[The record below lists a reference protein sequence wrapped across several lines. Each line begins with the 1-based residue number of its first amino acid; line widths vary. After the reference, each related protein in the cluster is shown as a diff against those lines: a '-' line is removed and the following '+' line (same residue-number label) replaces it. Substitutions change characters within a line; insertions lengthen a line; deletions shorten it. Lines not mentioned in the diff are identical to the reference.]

1 MNAIWRWP
9 GDWSRR
15 EYVGIRFDRIEK
27 AQALMREQSMV
38 GIMIMNHDDYRYF
51 FGRDW
56 TQPRAI
62 IPFQGPPI
70 LIAFAAE
77 EPEIRAYAGSAQVEI
92 FTHLG
97 EQIHDVSSTF
107 RHILG
112 SPGVQDLGE
121 KPRIGMQMWFDTP
134 AFMVDM
140 FRKVN
145 REFELVPSDPVMD
158 ALRCIKDPDEIRL
171 MTDAQRIATL
181 GMDRVREMIHPDMSA
196 QELATEALHAMMSAG
211 AEKTSTPMHV
221 NFGKETCMIHG
232 HLSPKPLKEGDL
244 AVVDLT
250 PQVGGYCANLARTFV
265 AGEPNETQRRL
276 MEAYGEMVDATREIM
291 KPGFKVRDLDA
302 RGAEVCEACGFG
314 QYHIDGISHGIGLR
328 FEETPASTIIKQ
340 HRNVP
345 LEERMTLTIGHTILA
360 IPGFGGVRNE
370 DVYLVTPNGGEVLFP
385 YPSSIELV
393 NMRAG

>member
-1 MNAIWRWP
+1 M
-9 GDWSRR
+9 
-15 EYVGIRFDRIEK
+15 GIRFDRIGK
-27 AQALMREQSMV
+27 AQALMRKHSMV

-77 EPEIRAYAGSAQVEI
+77 EPEMRAYAGDAEVEI

-97 EQIHDVSSTF
+97 EQIHDVSATF
-107 RHILG
+107 RDILASAG
-112 SPGVQDLGE
+112 AKAFGE

-158 ALRCIKDPDEIRL
+158 ALRCVKDPDEIEL
-171 MTDAQRIATL
+171 MVEAQRIAAL
-181 GMDRVREMIHPDMSA
+181 GMNRVREMIKPDVSA
-196 QELATEALHAMMSAG
+196 QELAAEALYAMMGAG
-211 AEKTSTPMHV
+211 AERTSTPMHV

-232 HLSPKPLKEGDL
+232 HLSPKPLEERDL
-244 AVVDLT
+244 AVIDLT
-250 PQVGGYCANLARTFV
+250 PQVDGYCANLARTFV
-265 AGEPNETQRRL
+265 AGVPNETQHRL
-276 MEAYGEMVDATREIM
+276 MVTYGEMVDATREMM
-291 KPGFKVRDLDA
+291 KPGVTVRELDA
-302 RGAEVCEACGFG
+302 RGAEVCEARELGE
-314 QYHIDGISHGIGLR
+314 YHIDGISHGIGLR

-340 HRNVP
+340 HRNVA
-345 LEERMTLTIGHTILA
+345 LEEGMTMTIGHTILA

-370 DVYLVTPNGGEVLFP
+370 DVYRVTNDGGEILFP
-385 YPSSIELV
+385 YPSSMELMNQPV
-393 NMRAG
+393 G